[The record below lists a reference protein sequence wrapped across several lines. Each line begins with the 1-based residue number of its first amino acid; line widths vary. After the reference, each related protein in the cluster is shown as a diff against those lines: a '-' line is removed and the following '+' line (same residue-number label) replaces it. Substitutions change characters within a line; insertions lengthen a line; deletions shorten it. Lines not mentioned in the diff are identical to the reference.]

1 MLQLSDS
8 EVSAFNHIKQILF
21 QLSVIPHPRSDV
33 TDYQLVTDSSSHAVG
48 AALHMIIDSKPVSI
62 GVYSKKLSSAQ
73 QKYFTFDR
81 ELLAAYLATLHFK
94 HQIEGRNVI
103 LLTDH
108 KPLCNSFHSPNP
120 PKSDRQQR
128 HLSLLS
134 EFIADVV
141 YIMGDQNIV
150 ADCLSRPACA
160 VQIDLC
166 DLPQIAN
173 LQNDDEEIKMYVD
186 RLKPV

>member
-21 QLSVIPHPRSDV
+21 QLSVIPHPRSDD
-33 TDYQLVTDSSSHAVG
+33 TDYQLVTDSSHAVG
-48 AALHMIIDSKPVSI
+48 AALHMIIDSKPVSV
-62 GVYSKKLSSAQ
+62 GFYSKKLSSAQ